1 MESSRQ
7 DEKPPAILAQ
17 RIQLAWTVFKTATM
31 KTSTRPLAF
40 AALFL
45 GAISLFAQ
53 ATDPRIDWD
62 MAKQLYQREQRGE
75 KLNSEEQSYLD
86 KAKEAR
92 RGGGNRPGGAGNQ
105 RKAPESLKPLT
116 DMTADDTYE
125 GEDGGLYGKGS
136 NEPPEALRKS
146 AEAALAQIQP
156 LDPEGKP
163 SDSGRVV
170 LVSISMSNATQEFSF
185 FKGIADKDSRKSDKL
200 TIVDCAQGG
209 QAMAQWVPEDGRPW
223 QEAMN
228 RIERA
233 GVTPE
238 QVQVAWIKLAN
249 VGPSGSMKEH
259 LDKLEADTTTVLHN
273 AKKRFPN
280 LRIAYLGSRIWA
292 GNATGGLNPEPYAYE
307 GAFSVRHLIQKQMSG
322 DESLASAKSPLL
334 LWGPY
339 LWAEGEK
346 GRKIDDLIYVK
357 ADFAGDGVHPSPS
370 GREKV
375 AKQLLEFFATSPLAK
390 GWFAK

>member
-1 MESSRQ
+1 
-7 DEKPPAILAQ
+7 
-17 RIQLAWTVFKTATM
+17 M
-31 KTSTRPLAF
+31 KTIARLPAF

-45 GAISLFAQ
+45 GAISLFGQ
-53 ATDPRIDWD
+53 TTDVRIDWD
-62 MAKQLYQREQRGE
+62 KAKQLYQRDQRGD
-75 KLNSEEQSYLD
+75 KLSAEEQAYLD
-86 KAKEAR
+86 SAKEAR
-92 RGGGNRPGGAGNQ
+92 KGGGNRPNGGGSQ

-116 DMTADDTYE
+116 DMTAEDTYE

-136 NEPPEALRKS
+136 NEAPEALQKTA
-146 AEAALAQIQP
+146 AEALTRIQP
-156 LDPEGKP
+156 LDAEGKP
-163 SDSGRVV
+163 SNSGKIV

-185 FKGIADKDSRKSDKL
+185 FKQIADKDERKSGKL
-200 TIVDCAQGG
+200 SIVDCAQGG
-209 QAMAQWVPEDGRPW
+209 QAMAQWVPADGRPW

-280 LRIAYLGSRIWA
+280 LCIAYLGSRIWA

-307 GAFSVRHLIQKQMSG
+307 GAFSVRHLIQKQMAG
-322 DESLASAKSPLL
+322 DESLAATKSPLL

-346 GRKIDDLIYVK
+346 GRKIDGLTYVK
-357 ADFAGDGVHPSPS
+357 ADFADDGVHPSPS

>member
-1 MESSRQ
+1 MSSR
-7 DEKPPAILAQ
+7 
-17 RIQLAWTVFKTATM
+17 IQIRYAVFKAATM
-31 KTSTRPLAF
+31 KTSARLLAF
-40 AALFL
+40 AALLL

-53 ATDPRIDWD
+53 STNAPIDWD
-62 MAKQLYQREQRGE
+62 KAKQLYRREQRGE
-75 KLNSEEQSYLD
+75 KLSPEEQAYLN
-86 KAKEAR
+86 KAKDAR
-92 RGGGNRPGGAGNQ
+92 RGGGSRPGGAGNQ

-116 DMTADDTYE
+116 DMTAEDKYE

-136 NEPPEALRKS
+136 NEPPEALKKS
-146 AEAALAQIQP
+146 ADAALAQIKP
-156 LDPEGKP
+156 LDAAGKP
-163 SDSGRVV
+163 SDSGKIV

-185 FKGIADKDSRKSDKL
+185 FKQIADKDERKSGKL

-259 LDKLEADTTTVLHN
+259 LDKLEADTTIVLHN

-322 DESLASAKSPLL
+322 DESLAATKSPLL

-346 GRKIDDLIYVK
+346 GRKLDDLKYVK
-357 ADFAGDGVHPSPS
+357 DDFAGDGVHPSGS

-375 AKQLLEFFATSPLAK
+375 AKQLLEFFATNPLAK